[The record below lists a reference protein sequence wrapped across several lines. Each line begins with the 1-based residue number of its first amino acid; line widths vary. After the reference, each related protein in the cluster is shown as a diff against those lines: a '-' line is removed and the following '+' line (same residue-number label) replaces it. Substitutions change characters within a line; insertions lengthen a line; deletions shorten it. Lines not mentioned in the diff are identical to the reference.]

1 MSLGSFIVYINSIQK
16 DQWTVWGIV
25 VNLLLLI
32 SMGKHE
38 IFWSFLDSY
47 NLKCTCLRFAML
59 NWTQKGKVRPFGCS
73 TESRYVVV
81 LKSMVCDGFLGKGYW
96 NLWARQRQNTLNKDK
111 QLKPDATKEIRLMVH
126 FNSAKFGK
134 RSFADRPVG
143 NCAGG

>member
-16 DQWTVWGIV
+16 NQWTVWGIV

-38 IFWSFLDSY
+38 IFLSFLDSY

-59 NWTQKGKVRPFGCS
+59 NWTQKGKFGHLVVALRADTWLCWNQW
-73 TESRYVVV
+73 YVTA
-81 LKSMVCDGFLGKGYW
+81 FLVKGIETCGRG
-96 NLWARQRQNTLNKDK
+96 NDKTLWIKIK

-143 NCAGG
+143 NCAEG